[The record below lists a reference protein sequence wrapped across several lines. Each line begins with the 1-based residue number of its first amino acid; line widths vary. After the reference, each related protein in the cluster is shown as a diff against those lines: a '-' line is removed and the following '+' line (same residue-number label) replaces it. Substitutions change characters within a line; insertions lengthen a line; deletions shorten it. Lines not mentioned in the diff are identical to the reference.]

1 LTPGWSC
8 ATNGPVSAPKLTP
21 RQRIENLLRGQ
32 PADRT
37 PFCPA
42 VYEHKAALI
51 GVSPSTICRDADLF
65 EKAMIREVEVY
76 DPDMLVVGCDV
87 YNVEAEATGCEV
99 TYPETNDVPAVKQ
112 RILEPGGDLSR
123 LQLPDPR
130 RGGRMPLS
138 LEVARRIQL
147 RFGGERIVRGALSA
161 PFSIAS
167 QLVGPGDLLIAM
179 LDDAAWTKKLLA
191 FCAEIVKSYGRAF
204 AERGVGVILFDSYAS
219 PPMTYPE
226 LYRRIILSPTAE
238 VIRFF
243 RRELGISLVPYIMGG
258 DTTVLLEQIIKTG
271 TNNILCDYKAD
282 LNFFVG
288 RLMDE
293 PVLLRANISPALIA
307 TQPVDVIK
315 ARVRQVLAIGRRH
328 PRFLM
333 GTGILSYD
341 TAPDRVIAVRE
352 VLEEEI
358 L

>member
-1 LTPGWSC
+1 
-8 ATNGPVSAPKLTP
+8 LTP